1 MGSCRR
7 NVTRRCCVFRQ
18 AILEVVKWVAL
29 YSELLQDLGV
39 SHHDAALLPPSPA
52 PEASLRPST
61 PGTASHRL
69 DSSIPSP
76 VGDVVRPPTS
86 HASQI
91 LALGFCFQQRRW
103 REAERRH
110 PTGREIMNSPTRLT
124 LQDPIL
130 LTPWLYFRGGGF
142 PNAFGAR
149 HTMGRSLSYR
159 CTILTSLLTVVHYP
173 PPPTGVTRR
182 PARRRRQPVSRHPQP
197 AHSVARQKRKT
208 PPRAT
213 DTGKSHLA
221 GTCRRLG
228 PLPRMRLQMQRPRTP
243 VRACV
248 S

>member
-1 MGSCRR
+1 VGSCRR

-91 LALGFCFQQRRW
+91 LALRVSVSSS
-103 REAERRH
+103 A
-110 PTGREIMNSPTRLT
+110 
-124 LQDPIL
+124 
-130 LTPWLYFRGGGF
+130 GGEK
-142 PNAFGAR
+142 
-149 HTMGRSLSYR
+149 
-159 CTILTSLLTVVHYP
+159 
-173 PPPTGVTRR
+173 
-182 PARRRRQPVSRHPQP
+182 Q
-197 AHSVARQKRKT
+197 SVAT
-208 PPRAT
+208 PQAARE
-213 DTGKSHLA
+213 
-221 GTCRRLG
+221 
-228 PLPRMRLQMQRPRTP
+228 
-243 VRACV
+243 
-248 S
+248 